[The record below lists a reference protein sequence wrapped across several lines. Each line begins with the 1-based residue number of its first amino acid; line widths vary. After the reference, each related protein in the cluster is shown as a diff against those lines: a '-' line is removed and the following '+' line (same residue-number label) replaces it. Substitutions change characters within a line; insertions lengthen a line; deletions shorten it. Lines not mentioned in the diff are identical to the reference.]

1 MGSYER
7 EQQMIADKTASRGE
21 TARRYFAE
29 LDARLNEETSHLSHR
44 PDYSKTLFAPENDD
58 IYREFCSFVDLPEPR
73 HFDDIEDPISVD
85 GRTAADV
92 YFAMKSKNDRIVA
105 IDETEVSYSTD
116 IKSALKGHKVGD
128 VLTIKV
134 VREGK
139 YVDVKVTLHEYVP
152 TTTTTTESSSG
163 FSDKTNGNSAKG

>member
-7 EQQMIADKTASRGE
+7 EQQMIADKTALRGE

-29 LDARLNEETSHLSHR
+29 LDSQLNEETSHLSHR

-105 IDETEVSYSTD
+105 IDGAAVYNMLVKLRTQPEL
-116 IKSALKGHKVGD
+116 ANKV
-128 VLTIKV
+128 LNF
-134 VREGK
+134 R
-139 YVDVKVTLHEYVP
+139 P
-152 TTTTTTESSSG
+152 TCYQGGCGSKDAG
-163 FSDKTNGNSAKG
+163 FDLGYYN

>member
-1 MGSYER
+1 MPWDPTNKSNR
-7 EQQMIADKTASRGE
+7 WWPTARPRGE

-29 LDARLNEETSHLSHR
+29 LDTQLSEETSHLSHR

-58 IYREFCSFVDLPEPR
+58 IYREFCTFVDLPEPR

-105 IDETEVSYSTD
+105 IDGAAVYNMLVKLRTQPE
-116 IKSALKGHKVGD
+116 IANKV
-128 VLTIKV
+128 LNF
-134 VREGK
+134 R
-139 YVDVKVTLHEYVP
+139 P
-152 TTTTTTESSSG
+152 TCYQGGCGSKDAG
-163 FSDKTNGNSAKG
+163 YDLGYYD